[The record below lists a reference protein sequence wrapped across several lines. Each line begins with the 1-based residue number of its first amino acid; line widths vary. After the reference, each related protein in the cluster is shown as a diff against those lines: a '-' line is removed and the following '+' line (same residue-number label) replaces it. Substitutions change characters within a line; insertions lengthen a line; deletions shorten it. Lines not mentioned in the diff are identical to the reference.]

1 MTGEDGLTDARVGV
15 TGKRL
20 GFGFSVFTGAG
31 RARITGACR
40 SGRTHNLVLFS
51 VCVVCKD
58 ILCVRSGTLVHFGAV
73 VADAPSPLSTPRSA
87 AGQAPLRLG
96 KPEAGRVGSRGGGA
110 QLGGST
116 VGGTGGLRPEV
127 STGLEL
133 TVGTGRRFERSSG
146 V

>member
-51 VCVVCKD
+51 VCV
-58 ILCVRSGTLVHFGAV
+58 CV
-73 VADAPSPLSTPRSA
+73 
-87 AGQAPLRLG
+87 
-96 KPEAGRVGSRGGGA
+96 
-110 QLGGST
+110 
-116 VGGTGGLRPEV
+116 
-127 STGLEL
+127 
-133 TVGTGRRFERSSG
+133 
-146 V
+146 